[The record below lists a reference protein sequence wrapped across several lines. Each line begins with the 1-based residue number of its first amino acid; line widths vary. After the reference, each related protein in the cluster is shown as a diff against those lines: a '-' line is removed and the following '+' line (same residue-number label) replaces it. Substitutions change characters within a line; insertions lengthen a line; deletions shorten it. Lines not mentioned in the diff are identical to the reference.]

1 MTLGL
6 GEYVAAMSLS
16 RSDCFISTG
25 FDMCSALRH
34 GSALQFYL
42 FMAGFDSTSRV
53 GLCMF
58 GASSVLSW
66 LFSTQSAIENDDL
79 SLSWPERSATR
90 LASLLLIVIQTLS
103 LASLCRPLARMNF
116 FRWPAR
122 YLLGGYLLNVN
133 FLDLLCLSPEV
144 RR

>member
-53 GLCMF
+53 GTLHVRCIQCTLLALLHAV
-58 GASSVLSW
+58 GHR
-66 LFSTQSAIENDDL
+66 
-79 SLSWPERSATR
+79 ER
-90 LASLLLIVIQTLS
+90 
-103 LASLCRPLARMNF
+103 
-116 FRWPAR
+116 
-122 YLLGGYLLNVN
+122 
-133 FLDLLCLSPEV
+133 
-144 RR
+144 